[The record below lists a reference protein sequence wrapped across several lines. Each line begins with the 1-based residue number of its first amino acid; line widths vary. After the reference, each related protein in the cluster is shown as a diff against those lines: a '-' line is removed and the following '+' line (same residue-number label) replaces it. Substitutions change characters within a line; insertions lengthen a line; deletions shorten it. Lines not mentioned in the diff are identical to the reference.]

1 MKRRSK
7 ASARRRSIVDPTLE
21 KPLLHLHAA
30 TDIDSFWHAV
40 QQQLKRPSRLVSSA
54 SPYSTLRFC
63 LELPDRR
70 GSFLVTFSRVC
81 RSRNISVPTPT
92 ENCVGAAVV
101 LARVRTHP
109 RGDGIELKLLL
120 CFPGLVRGGSVRL
133 PTAVLCKGDK
143 CPLTGEP
150 ASRCAVSSMLAPF
163 CPKADPQTPV
173 NASANAT
180 WQIARR
186 FKSPKKFL
194 GFTGVLLPHSQ
205 PMSKTRIILTR
216 RWTTE
221 FVKVLA
227 AKEACKDR
235 TRTIIDILA
244 NNIIQRFRIK
254 SGRFIG
260 LFAVSPAR
268 KPSSMARLRFVPSVG
283 RCEATRHVQSQKCDK
298 YQIFS

>member
-1 MKRRSK
+1 
-7 ASARRRSIVDPTLE
+7 
-21 KPLLHLHAA
+21 
-30 TDIDSFWHAV
+30 
-40 QQQLKRPSRLVSSA
+40 
-54 SPYSTLRFC
+54 
-63 LELPDRR
+63 
-70 GSFLVTFSRVC
+70 
-81 RSRNISVPTPT
+81 
-92 ENCVGAAVV
+92 
-101 LARVRTHP
+101 
-109 RGDGIELKLLL
+109 
-120 CFPGLVRGGSVRL
+120 
-133 PTAVLCKGDK
+133 
-143 CPLTGEP
+143 
-150 ASRCAVSSMLAPF
+150 MLAPF

-254 SGRFIG
+254 SGRSYWALCRFAAWGTLRAWLDSG
-260 LFAVSPAR
+260 LFLP
-268 KPSSMARLRFVPSVG
+268 
-283 RCEATRHVQSQKCDK
+283 
-298 YQIFS
+298 